1 MFISTIYFFILIFI
15 VILQLFLSAFDHKH
29 LCDKYSDNIFQIIVR
44 SKHMYNDVIFLVIN
58 DTIVLFLW
66 KQVCMCVSNYF
77 LTTNIYDS
85 TSTSLVHSNHC
96 V

>member
-44 SKHMYNDVIFLVIN
+44 SKHMYNDVILVFDRLVI
-58 DTIVLFLW
+58 DLRFRKISCY
-66 KQVCMCVSNYF
+66 K
-77 LTTNIYDS
+77 
-85 TSTSLVHSNHC
+85 
-96 V
+96 